1 MYNELNVRLEFSIDG
16 DKIVST
22 TALAEFVTEQNVES
36 ILIKTLVE
44 SLNIL
49 FASRRS
55 VTKNTTRK

>member
-1 MYNELNVRLEFSIDG
+1 MYTELNVRLKFSIDG
-16 DKIVST
+16 DKIVPT

-36 ILIKTLVE
+36 MLIGTLVE

-55 VTKNTTRK
+55 VTR